1 MIIRVKVSRAENLS
15 YFGCVAGDIVNIE
28 IEEYVAGVVASE
40 IGNSHIEACKA
51 QAIAARTFAM
61 NYVGDDKYITDQS
74 STHQAFRASR
84 WDASQYPNAN
94 EAAALT
100 AGMVLTYDGKPLKTC
115 SYSSSN
121 GGRTTSSEER
131 WGGYRPYLIAQDDP
145 WDAAACAER
154 TAAGKSITKGHGVGM
169 SQYGA
174 AWAANHGIGYREI
187 LGFYYVGAKI
197 AANFGKD
204 DESEM
209 AENTSTTETKPG
221 SSLAAAWAA
230 DDKARAEFEEAQKQ
244 NARIKEPFTNEH
256 FVAFLKEMVGRP
268 YWYGTC
274 VYKCTNSLRTR
285 KAKQY
290 PSHYKD
296 NRTVTYNKHIAAK
309 EVCADCI
316 GAAKGYAWTNG
327 GEGVVEAIGNDNS
340 ITSKYGSNK
349 CPDKGA
355 NSMFAYAKDKGM
367 PWGAISTIPEIP
379 GLAVTFSG
387 HVGYY
392 IGNGKVIEFKGF
404 SYGCKETALSAGKWT
419 HWYIL
424 PFIDYGTDANTD
436 TPAQGST
443 TEPIKYTLGSRL
455 LKRGS
460 KGDDVAHLQSI
471 LAGMGYDLGTYGEK
485 NDGVDGSYGEKTE
498 KAVKRF
504 QSFAQIEVDGKY
516 GSITHKALMGVLDDI
531 TKGENDGADDDTP
544 VIPAGKYVVATGDSV
559 NVRSGPATTYK
570 VLTRVNKGDIMPYV
584 ATAEALG
591 WHAVEINGKIGWIS
605 GKYTEVKEG

>member
-61 NYVGDDKYITDQS
+61 HYIGDDKCITDKS

-100 AGMVLTYDGKPLKTC
+100 AGMVLTYDGNILKTC

-197 AANFGKD
+197 SANYGKD

-209 AENTSTTETKPG
+209 AENTTN
-221 SSLAAAWAA
+221 
-230 DDKARAEFEEAQKQ
+230 RAL
-244 NARIKEPFTNEH
+244 IPFTNEH
-256 FVAFLKEMVGRP
+256 FVAFLREMVGRP

-274 VYKCTNSLRTR
+274 IYKCTNSLRSR

-296 NRTVTYNKHIAAK
+296 NRTATYNKHIAAK

-327 GEGVVEAIGNDNS
+327 GEGVVEAIGNDKS

-404 SYGCKETALSAGKWT
+404 SYGCKETVLSAGKWT
-419 HWYIL
+419 HWYML

-471 LAGMGYDLGTYGEK
+471 LVEEMGYDLGTYGAK
-485 NDGVDGSYGEKTE
+485 GDGVDGNFGEKTE

-531 TKGENDGADDDTP
+531 AKGENGSDGDDTP
-544 VIPAGKYVVATGDSV
+544 DTPSSKHIYVTGSSV

-570 VLTRVNKGDIMPYV
+570 VLTRVNKGDTMPYI

-591 WHAVEINGKIGWIS
+591 WHAVEIGGKIGWIS
-605 GKYTEVKEG
+605 GKYSSVEEG

>member
-1 MIIRVKVSRAENLS
+1 MIIRVKLSRAENLS
-15 YFGCVAGDIVNIE
+15 YFGCVAGTIVNIE

-61 NYVGDDKYITDQS
+61 NYVGENKYITDQS
-74 STHQAFRASR
+74 STHQAFRTSR
-84 WDASQYPNAN
+84 WDANKYPNAN
-94 EAAALT
+94 DATAQT
-100 AGMVLTYDGKPLKTC
+100 AGMVLTYNGDILKTC

-121 GGRTTSSEER
+121 GGRTTSSQER
-131 WGGYRPYLIAQDDP
+131 WGGVRPYLIAQDDP

-154 TAAGKSITKGHGVGM
+154 EEAGQSITKGHGVGM

-174 AWAANHGIGYREI
+174 AWAARNGIGYREI
-187 LGFYYVGAKI
+187 LDFYYPGTKI
-197 AANFGKD
+197 ATNYGETDVA
-204 DESEM
+204 ETEEEM
-209 AENTSTTETKPG
+209 SNTTN
-221 SSLAAAWAA
+221 
-230 DDKARAEFEEAQKQ
+230 RAL
-244 NARIKEPFTNEH
+244 IPFTNEH
-256 FVAFLKEMVGRP
+256 FVAFLREMVGRP

-274 VYKCTNSLRTR
+274 IYKCSNSLLTR

-296 NRTVTYNKHIAAK
+296 DRTATYKKHIAAK

-316 GAAKGYAWTNG
+316 GAAKGYAWTNAG
-327 GEGVVEAIGNDNS
+327 DGVVEAIGNDKS

-367 PWGAISTIPEIP
+367 PWGTIGTIPEII

-392 IGNGKVIEFKGF
+392 VGDGKVIEFKGF
-404 SYGCKETALSAGKWT
+404 KYGCKETNLSAGKWT
-419 HWYIL
+419 HWYML
-424 PFIDYGTDANTD
+424 PFIDYGDAD
-436 TPAQGST
+436 TETPVQTA
-443 TEPIKYTLGSRL
+443 PVKYSLGERL
-455 LKRGS
+455 LKKGS
-460 KGDDVAHLQSI
+460 KGDDVAHLQRI
-471 LAGMGYDLGTYGEK
+471 LVNDMGYDLGDYGDNE
-485 NDGVDGSYGEKTE
+485 DGVDGDYGDKTV

-504 QSFAQIEVDGKY
+504 QTFAQIEVDGKY

-531 TKGENDGADDDTP
+531 TKGEDDEQKETEP
-544 VIPAGKYVVATGDSV
+544 EVTVPAGKHVCVTGDNV

-570 VLTRVNKGDIMPYV
+570 VITRVTKGDTMPYV
-584 ATAEALG
+584 ATAEVSG

>member
-1 MIIRVKVSRAENLS
+1 MIIRVKLSRAENLS
-15 YFGCVAGDIVNIE
+15 YFGCVAGTIVNIE

-61 NYVGDDKYITDQS
+61 NYVGENKYITDQS
-74 STHQAFRASR
+74 STHQAFRTSR
-84 WDASQYPNAN
+84 WDANKYPNAN
-94 EAAALT
+94 DATAQT
-100 AGMVLTYDGKPLKTC
+100 AGMVLTYNGDILKTC

-121 GGRTTSSEER
+121 GGRTTSSQER
-131 WGGYRPYLIAQDDP
+131 WGGVRPYLIAQDDP

-154 TAAGKSITKGHGVGM
+154 REAGQSITKGHGVGM

-174 AWAANHGIGYREI
+174 AWAARNGIGYREI
-187 LGFYYVGAKI
+187 LDFYYPGTKI
-197 AANFGKD
+197 ATNYGETDVA
-204 DESEM
+204 ETEEEM
-209 AENTSTTETKPG
+209 SNTTN
-221 SSLAAAWAA
+221 
-230 DDKARAEFEEAQKQ
+230 RAL
-244 NARIKEPFTNEH
+244 IPFTNEH
-256 FVAFLKEMVGRP
+256 FVAFLREMVGRP

-274 VYKCTNSLRTR
+274 IYKCSNSLLTR

-290 PSHYKD
+290 PGHYKD
-296 NRTVTYNKHIAAK
+296 DRTATYKKHIAAK

-316 GAAKGYAWTNG
+316 GAAKGYAWTNAG
-327 GEGVVEAIGNDNS
+327 DGVVEAIGNDKS

-367 PWGAISTIPEIP
+367 PWGTIGTIPEII

-392 IGNGKVIEFKGF
+392 VGNGKVIEFKGF
-404 SYGCKETALSAGKWT
+404 KYGCKETNLSAGKWT
-419 HWYIL
+419 HWYML
-424 PFIDYGTDANTD
+424 PFIDYGDAD
-436 TPAQGST
+436 TETPVQTA
-443 TEPIKYTLGSRL
+443 PVKYSLGERL
-455 LKRGS
+455 LKKGS
-460 KGDDVAHLQSI
+460 KGDDVAHLQRI
-471 LAGMGYDLGTYGEK
+471 LVNDMGYDLGDYGDNK
-485 NDGVDGSYGEKTE
+485 DGVDGDYGDKTV

-504 QSFAQIEVDGKY
+504 QTFAQIEVDGKY

-531 TKGENDGADDDTP
+531 TKGEDDEQKETEP
-544 VIPAGKYVVATGDSV
+544 EVTAPAGKRVYVTGDNV

-570 VLTRVNKGDIMPYV
+570 VITRVTKGDTMPYV
-584 ATAEALG
+584 ATAEASG
-591 WHAVEINGKIGWIS
+591 WHAAEINGKIGWIS

>member
-74 STHQAFRASR
+74 STHQAFRTSR
-84 WDASQYPNAN
+84 WDAEKYPNAN
-94 EAAALT
+94 DAAAQT
-100 AGMVLTYDGKPLKTC
+100 AGMVLTYNGDILKTC

-121 GGRTTSSEER
+121 GGRTTSSQER
-131 WGGYRPYLIAQDDP
+131 WGGVRPYLIAQDDP

-154 TAAGKSITKGHGVGM
+154 EEAGQSITKGHGVGM

-174 AWAANHGIGYREI
+174 AWAARNGIGYREI
-187 LGFYYVGAKI
+187 LDFYYPGTKI
-197 AANFGKD
+197 ATNYGETDVA
-204 DESEM
+204 ETEEEM
-209 AENTSTTETKPG
+209 SNTTN
-221 SSLAAAWAA
+221 
-230 DDKARAEFEEAQKQ
+230 RAL
-244 NARIKEPFTNEH
+244 IPFTNEH
-256 FVAFLKEMVGRP
+256 FVAFLREMVGRP

-274 VYKCTNSLRTR
+274 VYKCSNSLLTR

-296 NRTVTYNKHIAAK
+296 ERTATYKKHIAAK

-316 GAAKGYAWTNG
+316 GAAKGYAWTNAG
-327 GEGVVEAIGNDNS
+327 DGVVEAIGNDKS

-367 PWGAISTIPEIP
+367 PWGTIGTIPEII

-392 IGNGKVIEFKGF
+392 VGNGKVIEFKGF
-404 SYGCKETALSAGKWT
+404 KYGCKETNLSAGKWT
-419 HWYIL
+419 HWYML
-424 PFIDYGTDANTD
+424 PFIDYGDAD
-436 TPAQGST
+436 TETPVQTA
-443 TEPIKYTLGSRL
+443 PVKYSLGERL
-455 LKRGS
+455 LKNGS
-460 KGDDVAHLQSI
+460 KGDDVAHLQRI
-471 LAGMGYDLGTYGEK
+471 LVNDMGYDLGDYGDNK
-485 NDGVDGSYGEKTE
+485 DGVDGDYGDKTV

-504 QSFAQIEVDGKY
+504 QTFAQIEVDGKY

-531 TKGENDGADDDTP
+531 TKGEDDEQKETEP
-544 VIPAGKYVVATGDSV
+544 EVTAPAGKHVYVTGDNV

-570 VLTRVNKGDIMPYV
+570 VITRVTKGDTMPYV
-584 ATAEALG
+584 ATAEASG
-591 WHAVEINGKIGWIS
+591 WHAAEINGKIGWIS

>member
-1 MIIRVKVSRAENLS
+1 MIIRVKLSRAENLN

-197 AANFGKD
+197 AANYGKD

-209 AENTSTTETKPG
+209 TENTTNRV
-221 SSLAAAWAA
+221 L
-230 DDKARAEFEEAQKQ
+230 
-244 NARIKEPFTNEH
+244 IPFSNEH

-274 VYKCTNSLRTR
+274 IYKCTNSLRSR

-296 NRTVTYNKHIAAK
+296 NRTATYNKHIAAK

-327 GEGVVEAIGNDNS
+327 GEGVVEAIGNDKS

-404 SYGCKETALSAGKWT
+404 SYGCKETVLSAGKWT
-419 HWYIL
+419 HWYML

-471 LAGMGYDLGTYGEK
+471 LVEEMGYDLGTYGAK
-485 NDGVDGSYGEKTE
+485 GDGVDGNFGEKTE

-531 TKGENDGADDDTP
+531 AKGENGSDGDDTP
-544 VIPAGKYVVATGDSV
+544 DTPSSKHIYVTGSSV

-570 VLTRVNKGDIMPYV
+570 VLTRVNKGDTMPYI

-591 WHAVEINGKIGWIS
+591 WHAVEIGGKIGWIS
-605 GKYTEVKEG
+605 GKYSSVEEG

>member
-94 EAAALT
+94 DAAALT
-100 AGMVLTYDGKPLKTC
+100 ASMVLTYDGKPLKTC

-174 AWAANHGIGYREI
+174 AWAANHGTGYREI
-187 LGFYYVGAKI
+187 LDFYYPGTAI
-197 AANFGKD
+197 ATNYGKE
-204 DESEM
+204 ESYMET
-209 AENTSTTETKPG
+209 AENRT
-221 SSLAAAWAA
+221 LV
-230 DDKARAEFEEAQKQ
+230 
-244 NARIKEPFTNEH
+244 PFTNEH
-256 FVAFLKEMVGRP
+256 FVAFMKEMVGRP

-274 VYKCTNSLRTR
+274 IYKCSNSLLSR

-290 PSHYKD
+290 PSHYGD
-296 NRTVTYNKHIAAK
+296 SRTATYKKHIAAK

-316 GAAKGYAWTNG
+316 GASKGYAWTNG
-327 GEGVVEAIGNDNS
+327 GEGVVEAIGNDNN

-367 PWGAISTIPEIP
+367 PWGTISTIPEIP

-387 HVGYY
+387 HIGYY

-404 SYGCKETALSAGKWT
+404 SYGCKETVLSAGKWT
-419 HWYIL
+419 HWYML
-424 PFIDYGTDANTD
+424 PFIDYGTDADTD

-531 TKGENDGADDDTP
+531 TKGENDGADDDDMP
-544 VIPAGKYVVATGDSV
+544 VIPAGKHVVATGDSV

>member
-1 MIIRVKVSRAENLS
+1 MIIRVKLSRAENLN

-197 AANFGKD
+197 AANYGKD

-209 AENTSTTETKPG
+209 TENTTNRV
-221 SSLAAAWAA
+221 L
-230 DDKARAEFEEAQKQ
+230 
-244 NARIKEPFTNEH
+244 IPFSNEH

-274 VYKCTNSLRTR
+274 IYKCTNSLRTR

-296 NRTVTYNKHIAAK
+296 NRTATYNKHIAAK

-327 GEGVVEAIGNDNS
+327 GEGVVEAIGNDTS

-367 PWGAISTIPEIP
+367 PWGTISTIPEIV

-392 IGNGKVIEFKGF
+392 VGNGKVIEFKGF
-404 SYGCKETALSAGKWT
+404 SYGCKETVLSSGKWT
-419 HWYIL
+419 HWYML
-424 PFIDYGTDANTD
+424 PFIDYGTEADTN
-436 TPAQGST
+436 TPAQGGT
-443 TEPIKYTLGSRL
+443 AEPVKYTLGSRL

-471 LAGMGYDLGTYGEK
+471 LVEEMGYDLGTYGAK
-485 NDGVDGSYGEKTE
+485 GDGVDGNFGEKTE

-531 TKGENDGADDDTP
+531 AKGENGSDGDDTP
-544 VIPAGKYVVATGDSV
+544 DTPSSKHIYVTGSSV

-570 VLTRVNKGDIMPYV
+570 VLTRVNKGDTMPYI

-591 WHAVEINGKIGWIS
+591 WHAVEIGGKIGWIS
-605 GKYTEVKEG
+605 GKYSSVEEG

>member
-1 MIIRVKVSRAENLS
+1 MIIRVKLSRAENLN

-61 NYVGDDKYITDQS
+61 HYIGDDKCITDKS

-100 AGMVLTYDGKPLKTC
+100 AGMVLTYDGNILKTC

-197 AANFGKD
+197 AANYGKD

-209 AENTSTTETKPG
+209 AENTTN
-221 SSLAAAWAA
+221 
-230 DDKARAEFEEAQKQ
+230 RAL
-244 NARIKEPFTNEH
+244 IPFTNEH
-256 FVAFLKEMVGRP
+256 FVAFLREMVGRP

-274 VYKCTNSLRTR
+274 IYKCTNSLRSR

-296 NRTVTYNKHIAAK
+296 NRTATYNKHIAAK

-327 GEGVVEAIGNDNS
+327 GEGVVEAIGNDKS

-404 SYGCKETALSAGKWT
+404 SYGCKETVLSAGKWT
-419 HWYIL
+419 HWYML

-471 LAGMGYDLGTYGEK
+471 LVEEMGYDLGTYGAK
-485 NDGVDGSYGEKTE
+485 GDGVDGNFGEKTE

-531 TKGENDGADDDTP
+531 AKGENGSDGDDTP
-544 VIPAGKYVVATGDSV
+544 DTPSSKHIYVTGSSV

-570 VLTRVNKGDIMPYV
+570 VLTRVNKGDTMPYI

-591 WHAVEINGKIGWIS
+591 WHAVEIGGKIGWIS
-605 GKYTEVKEG
+605 GKYSSVEEG

>member
-187 LGFYYVGAKI
+187 LDFYYPGTAI
-197 AANFGKD
+197 ATNYGKE
-204 DESEM
+204 ESNMET
-209 AENTSTTETKPG
+209 AENRT
-221 SSLAAAWAA
+221 LV
-230 DDKARAEFEEAQKQ
+230 
-244 NARIKEPFTNEH
+244 PFTNEH
-256 FVAFLKEMVGRP
+256 FVAFMKEMVGRP

-274 VYKCTNSLRTR
+274 IYKCSNSLLSR

-290 PSHYKD
+290 PSHYGD
-296 NRTVTYNKHIAAK
+296 SRTATYKKHIAAK

-327 GEGVVEAIGNDNS
+327 GEGVVEAIGNDNN

-367 PWGAISTIPEIP
+367 PWGTISTIPEIV

-392 IGNGKVIEFKGF
+392 VGNGKVIEFKGF
-404 SYGCKETALSAGKWT
+404 SYGCKETVLSSGKWT
-419 HWYIL
+419 HWYML
-424 PFIDYGTDANTD
+424 PFIDYGTEADTN
-436 TPAQGST
+436 TPAQGGT
-443 TEPIKYTLGSRL
+443 AEPVKYTLGSRL

-531 TKGENDGADDDTP
+531 TKGENDGADDDDTP
-544 VIPAGKYVVATGDSV
+544 AIPAGKHVVATGDSV

-591 WHAVEINGKIGWIS
+591 WHAVEVGGKIGWIS

>member
-94 EAAALT
+94 DAAALT

-197 AANFGKD
+197 AANYGKD

-209 AENTSTTETKPG
+209 AENTTN
-221 SSLAAAWAA
+221 
-230 DDKARAEFEEAQKQ
+230 RAL
-244 NARIKEPFTNEH
+244 IPFSNEH

-274 VYKCTNSLRTR
+274 IYKCTNSLRTR

-290 PSHYKD
+290 PSHYGD
-296 NRTVTYNKHIAAK
+296 SRTATYNKHIAAK

-404 SYGCKETALSAGKWT
+404 SYGCKETVLSAGKWT
-419 HWYIL
+419 HWYML
-424 PFIDYGTDANTD
+424 PFIDYGTDADTD

-471 LAGMGYDLGTYGEK
+471 LASMGYDLGTYGEK

-531 TKGENDGADDDTP
+531 TKGENDGADDDDTP
-544 VIPAGKYVVATGDSV
+544 VIPAGKHVLATSDSV

>member
-1 MIIRVKVSRAENLS
+1 MIIRVKLSRAENLS

-61 NYVGDDKYITDQS
+61 NYVGDNKHITDQS
-74 STHQAFRASR
+74 STHQAFRTSR
-84 WDASQYPNAN
+84 WDAEKYPNAN
-94 EAAALT
+94 DAAAQT
-100 AGMVLTYDGKPLKTC
+100 AGMVLTYNGDILKTC

-121 GGRTTSSEER
+121 GGRTTSSQER
-131 WGGYRPYLIAQDDP
+131 WGGVRPYLIAQDDP

-154 TAAGKSITKGHGVGM
+154 EEAGQSITKGHGVGM

-174 AWAANHGIGYREI
+174 AWAARNGIGYREI
-187 LGFYYVGAKI
+187 LDFYYPGTKI
-197 AANFGKD
+197 ATNYGETDVA
-204 DESEM
+204 ETEEEM
-209 AENTSTTETKPG
+209 SNTTN
-221 SSLAAAWAA
+221 
-230 DDKARAEFEEAQKQ
+230 RAL
-244 NARIKEPFTNEH
+244 IPFTNEH
-256 FVAFLKEMVGRP
+256 FVAFLREMVGRP

-274 VYKCTNSLRTR
+274 IYKCSNSLLTR

-296 NRTVTYNKHIAAK
+296 ERTATYKKHIAAK

-316 GAAKGYAWTNG
+316 GAAKGYAWTNAG
-327 GEGVVEAIGNDNS
+327 DGVVEAIGNDKS

-367 PWGAISTIPEIP
+367 PWGTIGTIPEII

-404 SYGCKETALSAGKWT
+404 KYGCKETDLSAGKWT
-419 HWYIL
+419 HWYML
-424 PFIDYGTDANTD
+424 PFIDYGDAD
-436 TPAQGST
+436 TETPVQTA
-443 TEPIKYTLGSRL
+443 PVKYSLGERL
-455 LKRGS
+455 LKKGS
-460 KGDDVAHLQSI
+460 KGDDVAHLQRI
-471 LAGMGYDLGTYGEK
+471 LVNDMGYDLGDYGDNK
-485 NDGVDGSYGEKTE
+485 DGVDGDYGDKTV

-504 QSFAQIEVDGKY
+504 QTFAQIEVDGKY

-531 TKGENDGADDDTP
+531 TKGEDDEQKETEP
-544 VIPAGKYVVATGDSV
+544 EVTAPAGKHVYVTGDNV

-570 VLTRVNKGDIMPYV
+570 VITRVTKGDTMPYV
-584 ATAEALG
+584 ATAEASG
-591 WHAVEINGKIGWIS
+591 WHAAEINGKIGWIS

>member
-1 MIIRVKVSRAENLS
+1 MIIRVKLSRAENLS

-61 NYVGDDKYITDQS
+61 NYVGDNKHITDQS
-74 STHQAFRASR
+74 STHQAFRTSR
-84 WDASQYPNAN
+84 WDAEKYPNAN
-94 EAAALT
+94 DAAAQT
-100 AGMVLTYDGKPLKTC
+100 AGMVLTYNGDVLKTC

-121 GGRTTSSEER
+121 GGRTTSSQER
-131 WGGYRPYLIAQDDP
+131 WGGVRPYLIAQDDP

-154 TAAGKSITKGHGVGM
+154 EKAGQSITKGHGVGM

-174 AWAANHGIGYREI
+174 AWAARNGIGYREI
-187 LGFYYVGAKI
+187 LDFYYPGTKI
-197 AANFGKD
+197 ATNYGETDVA
-204 DESEM
+204 EM
-209 AENTSTTETKPG
+209 EEEMSNTTN
-221 SSLAAAWAA
+221 
-230 DDKARAEFEEAQKQ
+230 RAL
-244 NARIKEPFTNEH
+244 IPFTNEH
-256 FVAFLKEMVGRP
+256 FVAFLREMVGRP

-274 VYKCTNSLRTR
+274 IYKCSNSLLTR

-296 NRTVTYNKHIAAK
+296 DRTATYTKHIAAK

-316 GAAKGYAWTNG
+316 GAAKGYAWTNAG
-327 GEGVVEAIGNDNS
+327 DGVVEAIGNDKS

-367 PWGAISTIPEIP
+367 PWGTIGTIPEII

-392 IGNGKVIEFKGF
+392 VGNGKVIEFKGF
-404 SYGCKETALSAGKWT
+404 KYGCKETNLSAGKWT
-419 HWYIL
+419 HWYML
-424 PFIDYGTDANTD
+424 PFIDYGDAD
-436 TPAQGST
+436 TETPVQTA
-443 TEPIKYTLGSRL
+443 PVKYSLGERL
-455 LKRGS
+455 LKKGS
-460 KGDDVAHLQSI
+460 KGDDVAHLQRI
-471 LAGMGYDLGTYGEK
+471 LVNDMGYDLGDYGDNK
-485 NDGVDGSYGEKTE
+485 DGVDGDYGDKTV

-504 QSFAQIEVDGKY
+504 QTFAQIEVDGKY

-531 TKGENDGADDDTP
+531 TKGEDDEQKETEP
-544 VIPAGKYVVATGDSV
+544 EVTAPAGKHVYVTGDNV

-570 VLTRVNKGDIMPYV
+570 VITRVTKGDTMPYV
-584 ATAEALG
+584 ATAEASG
-591 WHAVEINGKIGWIS
+591 WHAAEINGKIGWIS

>member
-1 MIIRVKVSRAENLS
+1 MIIRVKLSRAENLN

-61 NYVGDDKYITDQS
+61 HYIGDDKCITDKS

-197 AANFGKD
+197 AANYGKD

-209 AENTSTTETKPG
+209 AENTTN
-221 SSLAAAWAA
+221 
-230 DDKARAEFEEAQKQ
+230 RAL
-244 NARIKEPFTNEH
+244 IPFTNEH
-256 FVAFLKEMVGRP
+256 FVAFLREMVGRP

-274 VYKCTNSLRTR
+274 IYKCTNSLRSR

-296 NRTVTYNKHIAAK
+296 NRTATYNKHIAAK

-327 GEGVVEAIGNDNS
+327 GEGVVEAIGNDKS

-404 SYGCKETALSAGKWT
+404 SYGCKETVLSAGKWT
-419 HWYIL
+419 HWYML

-455 LKRGS
+455 LQRGS

-471 LAGMGYDLGTYGEK
+471 LVEEMGYDLGTYGAK
-485 NDGVDGSYGEKTE
+485 GDGVDGNFGEKTE

-531 TKGENDGADDDTP
+531 AKGENGSDGDDTP
-544 VIPAGKYVVATGDSV
+544 DTPSSKHIYVTGSSV

-570 VLTRVNKGDIMPYV
+570 VLTRVNKGDTMPYI

-591 WHAVEINGKIGWIS
+591 WHAVEIGGKIGWIS
-605 GKYTEVKEG
+605 GKYSSVEEG

>member
-1 MIIRVKVSRAENLS
+1 MIIRVNVSRAENLS

-94 EAAALT
+94 DAAALT

-174 AWAANHGIGYREI
+174 AWAANHGTGYREI
-187 LGFYYVGAKI
+187 LDFYYPGTAI
-197 AANFGKD
+197 ATNYGKE
-204 DESEM
+204 ESNMET
-209 AENTSTTETKPG
+209 AENRT
-221 SSLAAAWAA
+221 LV
-230 DDKARAEFEEAQKQ
+230 
-244 NARIKEPFTNEH
+244 PFTNEH
-256 FVAFLKEMVGRP
+256 FVAFMKEMEGRP

-274 VYKCTNSLRTR
+274 IYKCSNSLLSR

-290 PSHYKD
+290 PSHYGD
-296 NRTVTYNKHIAAK
+296 SRTATYKKHIAAK

-327 GEGVVEAIGNDNS
+327 GEGVVEAIGNDNN

-404 SYGCKETALSAGKWT
+404 SYGCKETVLSAGKWT
-419 HWYIL
+419 HWYML
-424 PFIDYGTDANTD
+424 PFIDYGTDADTD

-531 TKGENDGADDDTP
+531 TKGENDGADDDDMP
-544 VIPAGKYVVATGDSV
+544 VIPAGKHVVATGDSV

>member
-1 MIIRVKVSRAENLS
+1 MIIRVKVSRSENLS

-209 AENTSTTETKPG
+209 AENTTNRV
-221 SSLAAAWAA
+221 L
-230 DDKARAEFEEAQKQ
+230 
-244 NARIKEPFTNEH
+244 IPFSNEH

-296 NRTVTYNKHIAAK
+296 NRTATYNKHIAAK

-404 SYGCKETALSAGKWT
+404 SYGCKETVLSAGKWT
-419 HWYIL
+419 HWYML
-424 PFIDYGTDANTD
+424 PFIDYGTDADTD
-436 TPAQGST
+436 TPAQGIT

-531 TKGENDGADDDTP
+531 TKGENDGAGDDDTP
-544 VIPAGKYVVATGDSV
+544 VIPAGNHVVATGDSV

>member
-1 MIIRVKVSRAENLS
+1 M
-15 YFGCVAGDIVNIE
+15 
-28 IEEYVAGVVASE
+28 
-40 IGNSHIEACKA
+40 
-51 QAIAARTFAM
+51 
-61 NYVGDDKYITDQS
+61 
-74 STHQAFRASR
+74 
-84 WDASQYPNAN
+84 
-94 EAAALT
+94 
-100 AGMVLTYDGKPLKTC
+100 
-115 SYSSSN
+115 
-121 GGRTTSSEER
+121 
-131 WGGYRPYLIAQDDP
+131 
-145 WDAAACAER
+145 
-154 TAAGKSITKGHGVGM
+154 
-169 SQYGA
+169 GA

-197 AANFGKD
+197 AANYGKD

-209 AENTSTTETKPG
+209 AENTTN
-221 SSLAAAWAA
+221 
-230 DDKARAEFEEAQKQ
+230 RAL
-244 NARIKEPFTNEH
+244 IPFTNEH
-256 FVAFLKEMVGRP
+256 FVAFLREMVGRP

-274 VYKCTNSLRTR
+274 IYKCTNSLRSR

-296 NRTVTYNKHIAAK
+296 NRTATYNKHIAAK

-327 GEGVVEAIGNDNS
+327 GEGVVEAIGNDKS

-355 NSMFAYAKDKGM
+355 NSMFAHAKDKGM
-367 PWGAISTIPEIP
+367 PWGTISTIPEIV

-392 IGNGKVIEFKGF
+392 VGNGKVIEFKGF
-404 SYGCKETALSAGKWT
+404 SYGCKETVLSSGKWT
-419 HWYIL
+419 HWYML
-424 PFIDYGTDANTD
+424 PFIDYGTEADTN
-436 TPAQGST
+436 TPAQGGT
-443 TEPIKYTLGSRL
+443 AEPVKYTLGSRL

-531 TKGENDGADDDTP
+531 TKGENDGADDDDTP
-544 VIPAGKYVVATGDSV
+544 AIPAGKHVVATGDSV

-591 WHAVEINGKIGWIS
+591 WHAVEVGGKIGWIS

>member
-154 TAAGKSITKGHGVGM
+154 TAAEKSITKGHGVGM

-197 AANFGKD
+197 AANYGKD

-209 AENTSTTETKPG
+209 AENTTNRV
-221 SSLAAAWAA
+221 L
-230 DDKARAEFEEAQKQ
+230 
-244 NARIKEPFTNEH
+244 IPFSNEH

-274 VYKCTNSLRTR
+274 IYKCTNSLRTR

-296 NRTVTYNKHIAAK
+296 NRTATYNKHIAAK

-404 SYGCKETALSAGKWT
+404 SYGCKETVLSAGKWT
-419 HWYIL
+419 HWYML
-424 PFIDYGTDANTD
+424 PFIDYGTDADTD

-531 TKGENDGADDDTP
+531 TKGEDDEQKETEP
-544 VIPAGKYVVATGDSV
+544 EVTAPAGKHVYVTGDNV

-570 VLTRVNKGDIMPYV
+570 VITRVTKGDTMPYV
-584 ATAEALG
+584 ATAEVSG

>member
-100 AGMVLTYDGKPLKTC
+100 ASMVLTYDGKPLKTC

-121 GGRTTSSEER
+121 GGHTTSSEER

-174 AWAANHGIGYREI
+174 AWAANHGTGYREI
-187 LGFYYVGAKI
+187 LDFYYPGTAI
-197 AANFGKD
+197 ATNYGKE
-204 DESEM
+204 ESNMET
-209 AENTSTTETKPG
+209 AENRT
-221 SSLAAAWAA
+221 LV
-230 DDKARAEFEEAQKQ
+230 
-244 NARIKEPFTNEH
+244 PFTNEH
-256 FVAFLKEMVGRP
+256 FVAFMKEMVGRP

-274 VYKCTNSLRTR
+274 IYKCSNSLLSR

-290 PSHYKD
+290 PSHYGD
-296 NRTVTYNKHIAAK
+296 SRTATYKKHIAAK

-316 GAAKGYAWTNG
+316 GASKGYAWTNG
-327 GEGVVEAIGNDNS
+327 GEGVVEAIGNDNN

-404 SYGCKETALSAGKWT
+404 SYGCKETVLSAGKWT
-419 HWYIL
+419 HWYML
-424 PFIDYGTDANTD
+424 PFIDYGTDADTD

-531 TKGENDGADDDTP
+531 TKGENDGTDDDDTP
-544 VIPAGKYVVATGDSV
+544 VIPAGKHVVATGDSV

>member
-1 MIIRVKVSRAENLS
+1 MIIRVKVSRVENLS
-15 YFGCVAGDIVNIE
+15 YFGCIAGDIVNID

-174 AWAANHGIGYREI
+174 AWAANHGTGYREI
-187 LGFYYVGAKI
+187 LDFYYPGTAI
-197 AANFGKD
+197 ATNYGKE
-204 DESEM
+204 ESNMET
-209 AENTSTTETKPG
+209 AENRT
-221 SSLAAAWAA
+221 LV
-230 DDKARAEFEEAQKQ
+230 
-244 NARIKEPFTNEH
+244 PFTNEH
-256 FVAFLKEMVGRP
+256 FVAFMKEMVGRP

-274 VYKCTNSLRTR
+274 IYKCSNSLLSR

-290 PSHYKD
+290 PSHYGD
-296 NRTVTYNKHIAAK
+296 SRTATYKKHIAAK

-349 CPDKGA
+349 CQDKGA

-404 SYGCKETALSAGKWT
+404 SCGCKETVLSAGKWT
-419 HWYIL
+419 HWYML
-424 PFIDYGTDANTD
+424 PFIDYGTDADTD

-460 KGDDVAHLQSI
+460 KGDDVTHLQSI
-471 LAGMGYDLGTYGEK
+471 LAGMGYDLGTYGDK

-531 TKGENDGADDDTP
+531 TKGENDGADDDDTP
-544 VIPAGKYVVATGDSV
+544 VIPAGKHVVATGDSV

-591 WHAVEINGKIGWIS
+591 WHAVEVGGKIGWIS

>member
-94 EAAALT
+94 DAAALT

-197 AANFGKD
+197 AANYGKD

-209 AENTSTTETKPG
+209 AENTTNRV
-221 SSLAAAWAA
+221 L
-230 DDKARAEFEEAQKQ
+230 
-244 NARIKEPFTNEH
+244 IPFSNEH

-274 VYKCTNSLRTR
+274 IYKCTNSLRTR

-290 PSHYKD
+290 PSHYGD
-296 NRTVTYNKHIAAK
+296 SRTATYNKHIAAK

-404 SYGCKETALSAGKWT
+404 SYGCKETVLSAGKWT
-419 HWYIL
+419 HWYML
-424 PFIDYGTDANTD
+424 PFIDYGTDADTD

-544 VIPAGKYVVATGDSV
+544 VIPAGKHVVTTGDSV

>member
-28 IEEYVAGVVASE
+28 IEEYVAGVVASD

-197 AANFGKD
+197 AANYGKD

-209 AENTSTTETKPG
+209 AENTTNRV
-221 SSLAAAWAA
+221 L
-230 DDKARAEFEEAQKQ
+230 
-244 NARIKEPFTNEH
+244 IPFSNEH

-274 VYKCTNSLRTR
+274 IYKCTNSLRSR

-296 NRTVTYNKHIAAK
+296 NRTATYNKHIAAK

-327 GEGVVEAIGNDNS
+327 GEGVVEAIGNDKS

-404 SYGCKETALSAGKWT
+404 SYGCKETVLSAGKWT
-419 HWYIL
+419 HWYML
-424 PFIDYGTDANTD
+424 PFIDYGTDADTD

-531 TKGENDGADDDTP
+531 TKGENDGADDDDTP
-544 VIPAGKYVVATGDSV
+544 VIPAGKHVVATGDSV

-591 WHAVEINGKIGWIS
+591 WHAIEISGKIGWIS

>member
-1 MIIRVKVSRAENLS
+1 MIIRVKVSRVENLS
-15 YFGCVAGDIVNIE
+15 YFGCIAGDIVNID

-100 AGMVLTYDGKPLKTC
+100 ASMVLTYDGKPLKTC

-174 AWAANHGIGYREI
+174 AWAANHGTGYREI
-187 LGFYYVGAKI
+187 LDFYYPGTAI
-197 AANFGKD
+197 ATNYGKE
-204 DESEM
+204 ESNMET
-209 AENTSTTETKPG
+209 AENRT
-221 SSLAAAWAA
+221 LV
-230 DDKARAEFEEAQKQ
+230 
-244 NARIKEPFTNEH
+244 PFTNEH
-256 FVAFLKEMVGRP
+256 FVAFMKEMVGRP

-274 VYKCTNSLRTR
+274 IYKCSNSLLSR

-290 PSHYKD
+290 PSHYGD
-296 NRTVTYNKHIAAK
+296 SRTATYKKHIAAK

-349 CPDKGA
+349 CQDKGA

-404 SYGCKETALSAGKWT
+404 SYGCKETVLSAGKWT
-419 HWYIL
+419 HWYML
-424 PFIDYGTDANTD
+424 PFIDYGTDADTD
-436 TPAQGST
+436 APAQGST

-460 KGDDVAHLQSI
+460 KGDDVTHLQSI
-471 LAGMGYDLGTYGEK
+471 LAGMGYDLGTYGDK

-531 TKGENDGADDDTP
+531 TKGENDGADDDDTP
-544 VIPAGKYVVATGDSV
+544 VIPAGKHVVATGDSV

-591 WHAVEINGKIGWIS
+591 WHAVEVGGKIGWIS

>member
-1 MIIRVKVSRAENLS
+1 MIIRVKLSRAENLS
-15 YFGCVAGDIVNIE
+15 YFGCVAGTIVNIE

-61 NYVGDDKYITDQS
+61 NYVGENKYITDQS
-74 STHQAFRASR
+74 STHQAFRTSR
-84 WDASQYPNAN
+84 WDANKYPNAN
-94 EAAALT
+94 DATAQT
-100 AGMVLTYDGKPLKTC
+100 AGMVLTYNGDILKTC

-121 GGRTTSSEER
+121 GGRTTSSQER
-131 WGGYRPYLIAQDDP
+131 WGGVRPYLIAQDDP

-154 TAAGKSITKGHGVGM
+154 REAGQSITKGHGVGM

-174 AWAANHGIGYREI
+174 AWAARNGIGYREI
-187 LGFYYVGAKI
+187 LDFYYPGTKI
-197 AANFGKD
+197 ATNYGETDVA
-204 DESEM
+204 ETEEEM
-209 AENTSTTETKPG
+209 SNTTN
-221 SSLAAAWAA
+221 
-230 DDKARAEFEEAQKQ
+230 RAL
-244 NARIKEPFTNEH
+244 IPFTNEH
-256 FVAFLKEMVGRP
+256 FVAFLREMVGRP

-274 VYKCTNSLRTR
+274 IYKCSNSLLTR

-296 NRTVTYNKHIAAK
+296 DRTATYKKHIAAK

-316 GAAKGYAWTNG
+316 GAAKGYAWTNAG
-327 GEGVVEAIGNDNS
+327 DGVVEAIGNDKS

-367 PWGAISTIPEIP
+367 PWGTIGTIPEII

-392 IGNGKVIEFKGF
+392 VGNGKVIEFKGF
-404 SYGCKETALSAGKWT
+404 KYGCKETNLSAGKWT
-419 HWYIL
+419 HWYML
-424 PFIDYGTDANTD
+424 PFIDYGDAD
-436 TPAQGST
+436 TETPVQTA
-443 TEPIKYTLGSRL
+443 PVKYSLGERL
-455 LKRGS
+455 LKKGS
-460 KGDDVAHLQSI
+460 KGDDVAHLQRI
-471 LAGMGYDLGTYGEK
+471 LVNDMGYDLGDYGDNK
-485 NDGVDGSYGEKTE
+485 DGVDGDYGDKTV

-504 QSFAQIEVDGKY
+504 QTFAQIEVDGKY

-531 TKGENDGADDDTP
+531 TKGEDDEQKETEP
-544 VIPAGKYVVATGDSV
+544 EVTAPAGKHVYVTGDNV

-570 VLTRVNKGDIMPYV
+570 VITRVTKGDTMPYV
-584 ATAEALG
+584 ATAEVSG

>member
-1 MIIRVKVSRAENLS
+1 MIIRVKLSRAENLN

-197 AANFGKD
+197 AANYGKD

-209 AENTSTTETKPG
+209 AENTTN
-221 SSLAAAWAA
+221 
-230 DDKARAEFEEAQKQ
+230 RAL
-244 NARIKEPFTNEH
+244 IPFTNEH
-256 FVAFLKEMVGRP
+256 FVAFLREMVGRP

-274 VYKCTNSLRTR
+274 IYKCTNSLRSR

-296 NRTVTYNKHIAAK
+296 NRTATYNKHIAAK
-309 EVCADCI
+309 EVLSLI
-316 GAAKGYAWTNG
+316 H
-327 GEGVVEAIGNDNS
+327 
-340 ITSKYGSNK
+340 
-349 CPDKGA
+349 
-355 NSMFAYAKDKGM
+355 
-367 PWGAISTIPEIP
+367 IS
-379 GLAVTFSG
+379 
-387 HVGYY
+387 
-392 IGNGKVIEFKGF
+392 
-404 SYGCKETALSAGKWT
+404 
-419 HWYIL
+419 
-424 PFIDYGTDANTD
+424 
-436 TPAQGST
+436 
-443 TEPIKYTLGSRL
+443 EP
-455 LKRGS
+455 
-460 KGDDVAHLQSI
+460 
-471 LAGMGYDLGTYGEK
+471 
-485 NDGVDGSYGEKTE
+485 
-498 KAVKRF
+498 
-504 QSFAQIEVDGKY
+504 
-516 GSITHKALMGVLDDI
+516 
-531 TKGENDGADDDTP
+531 
-544 VIPAGKYVVATGDSV
+544 
-559 NVRSGPATTYK
+559 
-570 VLTRVNKGDIMPYV
+570 TRP
-584 ATAEALG
+584 
-591 WHAVEINGKIGWIS
+591 
-605 GKYTEVKEG
+605 

>member
-1 MIIRVKVSRAENLS
+1 MIIRVKVSRTENLS
-15 YFGCVAGDIVNIE
+15 YFGCMSGDIVNID
-28 IEEYVAGVVASE
+28 IEEYVAGVTASE
-40 IGNSHIEACKA
+40 IGNAHIEACKA

-94 EAAALT
+94 QAANDT
-100 AGMVLTYDGKPLKTC
+100 AGMVLTYDGAILKTC

-197 AANFGKD
+197 AANYGKD

-209 AENTSTTETKPG
+209 AENTTN
-221 SSLAAAWAA
+221 
-230 DDKARAEFEEAQKQ
+230 RAL
-244 NARIKEPFTNEH
+244 IPFTNEH
-256 FVAFLKEMVGRP
+256 FVAFLREMVGRP

-274 VYKCTNSLRTR
+274 IYKCTNSLRSR

-296 NRTVTYNKHIAAK
+296 NRTATYNKHIAAK

-327 GEGVVEAIGNDNS
+327 GEGVVEAIGNDKS

-355 NSMFAYAKDKGM
+355 NSMFAHAKDKGM
-367 PWGAISTIPEIP
+367 LWGAISTIPEIV

-392 IGNGKVIEFKGF
+392 VGNGKVIEFKGF
-404 SYGCKETALSAGKWT
+404 SYGCKETVLSSGKWT
-419 HWYIL
+419 HWYML
-424 PFIDYGTDANTD
+424 PFIDYGTEADTN
-436 TPAQGST
+436 TPAQGGAV
-443 TEPIKYTLGSRL
+443 EPVKYTLGSRL

-471 LAGMGYDLGTYGEK
+471 LAHNMGYDLGTYGAK
-485 NDGVDGSYGEKTE
+485 NDGVDGNFGEKTE

-531 TKGENDGADDDTP
+531 AKGENGSDDDEPDTP
-544 VIPAGKYVVATGDSV
+544 SGKHVYVTGNSV

-570 VLTRVNKGDIMPYV
+570 VLTRVNNGDIIPYI
-584 ATAEALG
+584 ATADTLG
-591 WHAVEINGKIGWIS
+591 WHAVEIGGKIGWIS

>member
-61 NYVGDDKYITDQS
+61 HYIGDDKCITDKS

-100 AGMVLTYDGKPLKTC
+100 AGMVLTYDGNILKTC
-115 SYSSSN
+115 SCSSSN

-197 AANFGKD
+197 SANYGKD

-209 AENTSTTETKPG
+209 AENTTN
-221 SSLAAAWAA
+221 
-230 DDKARAEFEEAQKQ
+230 RAL
-244 NARIKEPFTNEH
+244 IPFTNEH
-256 FVAFLKEMVGRP
+256 FVAFLREMVGRP

-274 VYKCTNSLRTR
+274 IYKCTNSLRSR

-296 NRTVTYNKHIAAK
+296 NRTATYNKHIAAK

-327 GEGVVEAIGNDNS
+327 GEGVVEAIGNDKS

-404 SYGCKETALSAGKWT
+404 SYGCKETVLSAGKWT
-419 HWYIL
+419 HWYML

-471 LAGMGYDLGTYGEK
+471 LVEEMGYDLGTYGAK
-485 NDGVDGSYGEKTE
+485 GDGVDGNFGEKTE

-531 TKGENDGADDDTP
+531 AKGENGSDGDDTP
-544 VIPAGKYVVATGDSV
+544 DTPSSKHIYVTGSSV

-570 VLTRVNKGDIMPYV
+570 VLTRVNKGDTMPYI

-591 WHAVEINGKIGWIS
+591 WHAVEIGGKIGWIS
-605 GKYTEVKEG
+605 GKYSSVEEG

>member
-1 MIIRVKVSRAENLS
+1 MIIRVKLSRAENLN

-61 NYVGDDKYITDQS
+61 HYIGDDKCITDKS

-100 AGMVLTYDGKPLKTC
+100 AGMVLTYDGNILKTC

-197 AANFGKD
+197 SANYGKD

-209 AENTSTTETKPG
+209 AENTTN
-221 SSLAAAWAA
+221 
-230 DDKARAEFEEAQKQ
+230 RAL
-244 NARIKEPFTNEH
+244 IPFTNEH
-256 FVAFLKEMVGRP
+256 FVAFLREMVGRP

-274 VYKCTNSLRTR
+274 IYKCTNSLRSR

-296 NRTVTYNKHIAAK
+296 NRTATYNKHIAAK

-327 GEGVVEAIGNDNS
+327 GEGVVEAIGNDKS

-404 SYGCKETALSAGKWT
+404 SYGCKETVLSAGKWT
-419 HWYIL
+419 HWYML

-471 LAGMGYDLGTYGEK
+471 LVEEMGYDLGTYGAK
-485 NDGVDGSYGEKTE
+485 GDGVDGNFGEKTE

-531 TKGENDGADDDTP
+531 AKGENGSDGDDTP
-544 VIPAGKYVVATGDSV
+544 DTPSSKHIYVTGSSV

-570 VLTRVNKGDIMPYV
+570 VLTRVNKGDTMPYI

-591 WHAVEINGKIGWIS
+591 WHAVEIGGKIGWIS
-605 GKYTEVKEG
+605 GKYSSVEEG

>member
-1 MIIRVKVSRAENLS
+1 MIIRVKLSRAENLN

-61 NYVGDDKYITDQS
+61 HYIGDDKCITDKS

-94 EAAALT
+94 EAATLT

-197 AANFGKD
+197 AANYGKD

-209 AENTSTTETKPG
+209 AENTTN
-221 SSLAAAWAA
+221 
-230 DDKARAEFEEAQKQ
+230 RAL
-244 NARIKEPFTNEH
+244 IPFTNEH
-256 FVAFLKEMVGRP
+256 FVAFLREMVGRP

-274 VYKCTNSLRTR
+274 IYKCTNSLRSR

-296 NRTVTYNKHIAAK
+296 NRTATYNKHIAAK

-327 GEGVVEAIGNDNS
+327 GEGVVEAIGNDKS

-355 NSMFAYAKDKGM
+355 NSMFAHAKDKGM
-367 PWGAISTIPEIP
+367 PWGAISTIPEIV

-392 IGNGKVIEFKGF
+392 VGNGKVIEFKGF
-404 SYGCKETALSAGKWT
+404 SYGCKETVLSAGKWT
-419 HWYIL
+419 HWYML

-531 TKGENDGADDDTP
+531 TKGENDGADDDDTP
-544 VIPAGKYVVATGDSV
+544 VTPAGKHVVATSDSV

-570 VLTRVNKGDIMPYV
+570 VLTRVTKGDTMPYI

-591 WHAVEINGKIGWIS
+591 WHAVEIGGKIGWIS
-605 GKYTEVKEG
+605 GKYSSVEEG